1 MGKAILDYIS
11 DSLTE
16 GGFLPDDFSLPEV
29 QSENHVRFADGAMDG
44 ILI

>member
-1 MGKAILDYIS
+1 MGKAILDYIL

-29 QSENHVRFADGAMDG
+29 RSEK
-44 ILI
+44 